1 MINVFFGSV
10 MNVLNMPGSAK
21 DTLFGSLLGL
31 VVNIGLSLTLA
42 PVYGARGA
50 ASGFFG
56 SVVVWNIYLSYRLQK
71 HLSIRVS
78 VI

>member
-10 MNVLNMPGSAK
+10 MNVLNMTGYAK

-42 PVYGARGA
+42 SVYGAMGA
-50 ASGFFG
+50 AIGFFG